1 MVVSKGLLVR
11 IWNGP
16 LAVLVLATSCG
27 VNPVGQPTGGIT
39 LPRPDASTAVASDA
53 GDAGRAGDAEPH
65 GDAGM
70 LVGPTTRGYVVIDTD
85 YQSTNVSLVS
95 NDDQVASSSFISSS
109 SAKPGLSAP
118 LGGDVVPPT
127 MLVPGNEI
135 VLIDRYPASVLTWVN
150 LDTASV
156 RGQLSVATGFSSN
169 PHDYVTYTAN
179 KAFVP
184 RYEPNLASGK
194 QPFDGGNDVLVID
207 PSVPKITGRIDM
219 TPVLAGEP
227 AGFYPH
233 ADRAVIA
240 GGKLR
245 VTADGF
251 NVGYTKHVD
260 ARIVT
265 IDPDTNAIT
274 QTLVF
279 AGMTS
284 CANIAVSP
292 NGRELALG
300 CNGDYEEDPADGFPD
315 AGIIVVSVGDALTE
329 TKRLTSKA
337 LGIDQ
342 VYTLEWSGPETL
354 VVVTSGILASDRTT
368 VLAPDRVQT
377 VNVRTG
383 VASAAVFETKTTAF
397 SLGDVRCEL
406 SNRTCLVTDAE
417 TDGGV
422 LEQFTVASDGTVSL
436 ARRFKVDPAI
446 GLPPRNLG
454 RY

>member
-1 MVVSKGLLVR
+1 MSKGLLVR

-16 LAVLVLATSCG
+16 LAVLVLATACG
-27 VNPVGQPTGGIT
+27 VSPVGKPTGGIV
-39 LPRPDASTAVASDA
+39 LPKPDASTSVASDA
-53 GDAGRAGDAEPH
+53 GDAGRAGDAASGGE
-65 GDAGM
+65 AGM
-70 LVGPTTRGYVVIDTD
+70 LAGPTTRGYVVIDTD

-109 SAKPGLSAP
+109 SAKPGLSAA
-118 LGGDVVPPT
+118 LSGDVVLPT
-127 MLVPGNEI
+127 LLVPSDEI
-135 VLIDRYPASVLTWVN
+135 VLIDRSVAVLSWVN
-150 LDTASV
+150 LETASV
-156 RGQLSVATGFSSN
+156 RAQLSVATGSKNAN
-169 PHDYVTYTAN
+169 PHDYVPYAAHTAY
-179 KAFVP
+179 VT
-184 RYEPNLASGK
+184 RYEPNLDSGK
-194 QPFDGGNDVLVID
+194 EPFDGGNDVLVID

-219 TPVLAGEP
+219 TPALAGEP
-227 AGFYPH
+227 AGFYPR

-251 NVGYTKHVD
+251 NADFMKYVD
-260 ARIVT
+260 GRIVT

-292 NGRELALG
+292 DGRELALG
-300 CNGDYEEDPADGFPD
+300 CNGYYFDDPADGFPD
-315 AGIIVVSVGDALTE
+315 SGIIIVSVGDALTE

-342 VYTLEWSGPETL
+342 VSTLEWSGPDTL
-354 VVVTSGILASDRTT
+354 VVVANGYFASDQTT
-368 VLAPDRVQT
+368 VLAHDRVHS

-383 VASAAVFETKTTAF
+383 VASAPVFETKTTAF

-406 SNRTCLVTDAE
+406 SNATCLVTDAE

-422 LEQFTVASDGTVSL
+422 LEQLSVASDGTVSL
-436 ARRFKVDPAI
+436 ARRFEVDPTI

>member
-1 MVVSKGLLVR
+1 MSKGLLVR

-16 LAVLVLATSCG
+16 FAVLVLSTSCG
-27 VNPVGQPTGGIT
+27 VSPVGTPTGGIH
-39 LPRPDASTAVASDA
+39 LPKPDASAPSPSDA
-53 GDAGRAGDAEPH
+53 GNPGDSGNAGNAGDSGPVP
-65 GDAGM
+65 AG
-70 LVGPTTRGYVVIDTD
+70 PAARGYVVIDTD
-85 YQSTNVSLVS
+85 YQSTNVTLVS

-109 SAKPGLSAP
+109 SAKPGLSEA
-118 LGGDVVPPT
+118 LSGDVVPPT
-127 MLVPGNEI
+127 MVVPGDEI
-135 VLIDRYPASVLTWVN
+135 VLIDRKLSVLGWVN
-150 LDTASV
+150 LETATV
-156 RGQLSVATGFSSN
+156 RAQLSVATGFYSN
-169 PHDYVTYTAN
+169 PHDYVPYTAN

-184 RYEPNLASGK
+184 RFEPNLASGK

-227 AGFYPH
+227 TGFYPH

-251 NVGYTKHVD
+251 SADYTKHVD

-292 NGRELALG
+292 DGRELALG
-300 CNGDYEEDPADGFPD
+300 CSGDYEEDPADGFPD
-315 AGIIVVSVGDALTE
+315 AGLIVISVGDALTE
-329 TKRLTSKA
+329 TKRLTSKS

-342 VYTLEWSGPETL
+342 VYTLEWSGPDTIL
-354 VVVTSGILASDRTT
+354 VVTSGILASDRTT
-368 VLAPDRVQT
+368 VLAPDRVQS
-377 VNVRTG
+377 VNVRSG
-383 VASAAVFETKTTAF
+383 AAGPVVLQTKTTPF
-397 SLGDVRCEL
+397 SFGDVRCEL
-406 SNRTCLVTDAE
+406 SNRTCLVADAE
-417 TDGGV
+417 TEGGV
-422 LEQFTVASDGTVSL
+422 LEQFTVGDDGAVSL
-436 ARRFKVDPAI
+436 ARRFKVDPTI